1 MFFLL
6 MRKFKIYSPSNF
18 QIYNT
23 ILTIATML
31 HITSPEPIYLVRGS
45 CNLLSKKT
53 MNSWIREQIDSC
65 QRLRVGGSRNG

>member
-1 MFFLL
+1 
-6 MRKFKIYSPSNF
+6 
-18 QIYNT
+18 
-23 ILTIATML
+23 ML